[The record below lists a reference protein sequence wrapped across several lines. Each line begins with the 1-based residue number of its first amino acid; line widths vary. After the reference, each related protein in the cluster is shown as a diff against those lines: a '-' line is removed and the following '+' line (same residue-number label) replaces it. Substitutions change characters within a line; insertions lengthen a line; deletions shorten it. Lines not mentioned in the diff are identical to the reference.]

1 MRQVVGIAGA
11 RPTSRARARSPA
23 SGGPSSSARQSQAA
37 AYGFQSPVASRG
49 SGSIGTG
56 GSSGVAS
63 AARTSSPALKSDLA
77 GGGGS
82 FAAVPGGR
90 GAGRGV
96 PGQAGPA
103 AAPES
108 RASRSSRLSVVVRKR
123 PMNRR
128 EVQAQQQDVVVC
140 RNSAV
145 VVREPKLKVDLTR
158 YVEEHSFLFDQS
170 FDETVSNEQLYCAC
184 VRPVIDAVFGRA
196 KCTCFAY
203 GQTGSGKTFTMM
215 GPNKKQCEGIPEKDR
230 TPGIFL
236 LAAQDIFRALTNKEH
251 SHLGVY
257 IAFYEIYCGKLFDL
271 LNNRQ
276 ILHARENAKSNVV
289 IVGLQEHPVENVQE
303 LMEVIEFG
311 LNSRT
316 VGVTGANVDSSRS
329 HAILQISLKDT
340 RGKEDGRRVLSEHG
354 KISFIDLAGSER
366 GADTL
371 DTDRQTRMD
380 GAEINKSLLA
390 LKECIRA
397 LDQQLDHTPFRGS
410 KLTQVLKD
418 SFVGSNCRTVMIAN
432 VSPCGCAVE
441 HSLNTLRY
449 AYRVKELRSGSAP
462 RGNSNVMGSQEL
474 GNLADFGQPIGGQ
487 GELVIEE
494 DSSGDEDSGAGAET
508 PPSVQQQLRVANLS
522 AAAQTFASPRGLPD
536 GTFSVKPRED
546 EEAPP
551 PPSRY
556 TLAAGAAASGPGP
569 CGGAGGGSL
578 AALAAGHTGLGVGLD
593 AGLTTGGPEVALPS
607 EHGMEPANSLSA
619 MGLGV
624 PAMPGAASR
633 GITVSQSL
641 QLEPAAEPA
650 PEVALEPVGGGCSQ
664 AALDEL
670 ARQHDR
676 LIGTILAEEEE
687 LITAHRQHIDM
698 MVELIKEEMV
708 HLNNVDRPGSD
719 VDAYVAGLDRIL
731 RLKAQYTGDI
741 RQRVDLFKEHLQQ
754 EDTLSR
760 KFQSLAS
767 SST

>member
-1 MRQVVGIAGA
+1 
-11 RPTSRARARSPA
+11 
-23 SGGPSSSARQSQAA
+23 
-37 AYGFQSPVASRG
+37 
-49 SGSIGTG
+49 
-56 GSSGVAS
+56 
-63 AARTSSPALKSDLA
+63 
-77 GGGGS
+77 
-82 FAAVPGGR
+82 
-90 GAGRGV
+90 
-96 PGQAGPA
+96 
-103 AAPES
+103 
-108 RASRSSRLSVVVRKR
+108 
-123 PMNRR
+123 MNRR
-128 EVQAQQQDVVVC
+128 ELQSQQQDVVLC
-140 RNSAV
+140 RNNAV
-145 VVREPKLKVDLTR
+145 FVREPKLKVDLTR
-158 YVEEHSFLFDQS
+158 YVEEHHFLFDRS
-170 FDETVSNEQLYCAC
+170 FDETITNEMLYCDC
-184 VRPVIDAVFGRA
+184 VRPIIDAVFQKA

-215 GPNKKQCEGIPEKDR
+215 GPPKAQKEYDK

-236 LAAQDIFRALTNKEH
+236 LAAQDIFRCLNSKEY

-316 VGVTGANVDSSRS
+316 TGITGANVDSSRS
-329 HAILQISLKDT
+329 HAILQISVKDLRT
-340 RGKEDGRRVLSEHG
+340 KEDGKAKEHG

-418 SFVGSNCRTVMIAN
+418 SFIGKNCRTVMIAN
-432 VSPCGCAVE
+432 VSPCSSAVE

-449 AYRVKELRSGSAP
+449 AYRVKELRRPPGAGVGESGTFPGDTTPTINAA
-462 RGNSNVMGSQEL
+462 GDI
-474 GNLADFGQPIGGQ
+474 A
-487 GELVIEE
+487 IEE
-494 DSSGDEDSGAGAET
+494 EEESVSELDVSDGGPDSPTAVAD
-508 PPSVQQQLRVANLS
+508 QQLRVARLS
-522 AAAQTFASPRGLPD
+522 AAAQTMSSPRAPGGGGDQAIGSPVGIPGSGAGDQRFLEPSHWVADEAVPRYSGASTGSSGLPAQVA
-536 GTFSVKPRED
+536 GLV
-546 EEAPP
+546 EE
-551 PPSRY
+551 PSGGGADVAASLMAR
-556 TLAAGAAASGPGP
+556 AGAVG
-569 CGGAGGGSL
+569 
-578 AALAAGHTGLGVGLD
+578 GVG
-593 AGLTTGGPEVALPS
+593 TGDFVEL
-607 EHGMEPANSLSA
+607 
-619 MGLGV
+619 
-624 PAMPGAASR
+624 
-633 GITVSQSL
+633 
-641 QLEPAAEPA
+641 A
-650 PEVALEPVGGGCSQ
+650 PEVVHEPVGPGGCSQ
-664 AALDEL
+664 GALDEL

-719 VDAYVAGLDRIL
+719 VDAYVAGIDRIL
-731 RLKAQYTGDI
+731 RLKATYIGDI

-760 KFQSLAS
+760 KFQSLANP
-767 SST
+767 STT

>member
-1 MRQVVGIAGA
+1 
-11 RPTSRARARSPA
+11 
-23 SGGPSSSARQSQAA
+23 
-37 AYGFQSPVASRG
+37 
-49 SGSIGTG
+49 
-56 GSSGVAS
+56 
-63 AARTSSPALKSDLA
+63 
-77 GGGGS
+77 
-82 FAAVPGGR
+82 
-90 GAGRGV
+90 
-96 PGQAGPA
+96 
-103 AAPES
+103 
-108 RASRSSRLSVVVRKR
+108 
-123 PMNRR
+123 MNRR

-145 VVREPKLKVDLTR
+145 IVREPKLKVDLTR

-170 FDETVSNEQLYCAC
+170 FDETVTNEQLYCSC
-184 VRPVIDAVFGRA
+184 VRPVIDAVFNRA

-230 TPGIFL
+230 TRGIFS
-236 LAAQDIFRALTNKEH
+236 LAAQDIFRSLGNKEH
-251 SHLGVY
+251 GHLAVY

-303 LMEVIEFG
+303 LMEVIEYG

-316 VGVTGANVDSSRS
+316 TGVTGANADSSRS
-329 HAILQISLKDT
+329 HAILQISLKDSRT
-340 RGKEDGRRVLSEHG
+340 KAEDGRPGGAEHG

-432 VSPCGCAVE
+432 VSPCACAVE

-449 AYRVKELRSGSAP
+449 AYRVKELRSGSKP
-462 RGNSNVMGSQEL
+462 SGIINPQDL
-474 GNLADFGQPIGGQ
+474 GNLADYAQPLGAQ
-487 GELVIEE
+487 GELVIVE
-494 DSSGDEDSGAGAET
+494 DSSGDEDSGPGAET
-508 PPSVQQQLRVANLS
+508 PPSVQQQLRVANLT
-522 AAAQTFASPRGLPD
+522 AAAQTYGVLEAAIHNGKPPEEETLPSRYILGGAAPTSASGSTVTVLTGASNSVSPSTAEVITSAGLVGDLGPDPVGVVTIGLGAPAVAGTIGRG
-536 GTFSVKPRED
+536 VA
-546 EEAPP
+546 APP
-551 PPSRY
+551 P
-556 TLAAGAAASGPGP
+556 
-569 CGGAGGGSL
+569 
-578 AALAAGHTGLGVGLD
+578 VQQ
-593 AGLTTGGPEVALPS
+593 V
-607 EHGMEPANSLSA
+607 
-619 MGLGV
+619 
-624 PAMPGAASR
+624 
-633 GITVSQSL
+633 

-650 PEVALEPVGGGCSQ
+650 PE

-687 LITAHRQHIDM
+687 LITTHRQHIDM

-719 VDAYVAGLDRIL
+719 VDAYVGGLDRIL
-731 RLKAQYTGDI
+731 RLKAQYIGDI

-767 SST
+767 SSV

>member
-1 MRQVVGIAGA
+1 
-11 RPTSRARARSPA
+11 
-23 SGGPSSSARQSQAA
+23 
-37 AYGFQSPVASRG
+37 
-49 SGSIGTG
+49 
-56 GSSGVAS
+56 
-63 AARTSSPALKSDLA
+63 
-77 GGGGS
+77 
-82 FAAVPGGR
+82 
-90 GAGRGV
+90 
-96 PGQAGPA
+96 
-103 AAPES
+103 
-108 RASRSSRLSVVVRKR
+108 
-123 PMNRR
+123 MNRR
-128 EVQAQQQDVVVC
+128 EVQSNQQDVVLC
-140 RNSAV
+140 RDSAV
-145 VVREPKLKVDLTR
+145 IVKEPKLKVDLTK
-158 YVEEHSFLFDQS
+158 YVEEHNFLFDQS
-170 FDETVSNEQLYCAC
+170 FDETVSNEQLYRAC
-184 VRPVIDAVFGRA
+184 VQPIIDAVFQRA

-215 GPNKKQCEGIPEKDR
+215 GPPKRVVEGLPLDER

-236 LAAQDIFRALTNKEH
+236 LASQDIFRLVSSKEY
-251 SHLGVY
+251 SHLGVF

-289 IVGLQEHPVENVQE
+289 IVGLQEHPVGNVQD

-316 VGVTGANVDSSRS
+316 TGVTGANVDSSRS
-329 HAILQISLKDT
+329 HAILQISLKALDT
-340 RGKEDGRRVLSEHG
+340 KEEHG

-432 VSPCGCAVE
+432 VSPNSSAVE

-449 AYRVKELRSGSAP
+449 AYRVKELRSAP
-462 RGNSNVMGSQEL
+462 TASR
-474 GNLADFGQPIGGQ
+474 
-487 GELVIEE
+487 
-494 DSSGDEDSGAGAET
+494 
-508 PPSVQQQLRVANLS
+508 PSVQPAGAPDHQQQAMTQDLPIDESSDESLICEDVRPPERPGYSRPSPGGDHQAAAFAASYGHHGGSSPSDWSSNGTAPSKMGRTSLSSTAPAAVPAAPVAAAAPLQQHQQLQHQHQQQQMHQPLH
-522 AAAQTFASPRGLPD
+522 QQPQMHQQ
-536 GTFSVKPRED
+536 
-546 EEAPP
+546 
-551 PPSRY
+551 Y
-556 TLAAGAAASGPGP
+556 TQIHQQQQRLVESQSTPQAEVIRQDPAGA
-569 CGGAGGGSL
+569 
-578 AALAAGHTGLGVGLD
+578 GVS
-593 AGLTTGGPEVALPS
+593 P
-607 EHGMEPANSLSA
+607 M
-619 MGLGV
+619 
-624 PAMPGAASR
+624 
-633 GITVSQSL
+633 
-641 QLEPAAEPA
+641 AEP
-650 PEVALEPVGGGCSQ
+650 SQ

-719 VDAYVAGLDRIL
+719 VDAYVSGLDRIL
-731 RLKAQYTGDI
+731 RMKADYIGDI
-741 RQRVDLFKEHLQQ
+741 RARVDTFKEHLGQ

-760 KFQSLAS
+760 KFQSLAAS
-767 SST
+767 ASPPGS

>member
-1 MRQVVGIAGA
+1 
-11 RPTSRARARSPA
+11 
-23 SGGPSSSARQSQAA
+23 
-37 AYGFQSPVASRG
+37 
-49 SGSIGTG
+49 
-56 GSSGVAS
+56 
-63 AARTSSPALKSDLA
+63 
-77 GGGGS
+77 
-82 FAAVPGGR
+82 
-90 GAGRGV
+90 
-96 PGQAGPA
+96 
-103 AAPES
+103 
-108 RASRSSRLSVVVRKR
+108 
-123 PMNRR
+123 MNRR
-128 EVQAQQQDVVVC
+128 EQQTGQADVVLC
-140 RNSAV
+140 RNNSII
-145 VVREPKLKVDLTR
+145 VREPKLKVDLTR
-158 YVEEHSFLFDQS
+158 YVEEHNFMFDQA
-170 FDETVSNEQLYCAC
+170 FDETVSNEQLYCVC
-184 VRPVIDAVFGRA
+184 VQPIIDAVFNKA

-215 GPNKKQCEGIPEKDR
+215 GPPRRPGEPHDSAA

-236 LAAQDIFRALTNKEH
+236 LAAQDVFRGLASKEYA
-251 SHLGVY
+251 HLGVY

-311 LNSRT
+311 LASRT
-316 VGVTGANVDSSRS
+316 TGVTFTNVDSSRS
-329 HAILQISLKDT
+329 HAILQISLKDL
-340 RGKEDGRRVLSEHG
+340 RSKEDNDGKLREHG

-432 VSPCGCAVE
+432 VSPAGSTVE

-449 AYRVKELRSGSAP
+449 AYRVKELRRGGSNAGGPGAAPPDLSSG
-462 RGNSNVMGSQEL
+462 GGEL
-474 GNLADFGQPIGGQ
+474 GAATAGYGDAGPL
-487 GELVIEE
+487 EE
-494 DSSGDEDSGAGAET
+494 SSGDDGSGGGAKT
-508 PPSVQQQLRVANLS
+508 PRSLRQQMREAQLGADRPHS
-522 AAAQTFASPRGLPD
+522 FASPRD
-536 GTFSVKPRED
+536 GIADSRGAFDARGGGGGGADLQHRVQQP
-546 EEAPP
+546 EEVMAPAP
-551 PPSRY
+551 RY
-556 TLAAGAAASGPGP
+556 TGQQQQQMGMMTMPHGGSTSVAGPEATYHQ
-569 CGGAGGGSL
+569 GGAGDPSGGGMTHQAEQHL
-578 AALAAGHTGLGVGLD
+578 RDDAKGGGLVI
-593 AGLTTGGPEVALPS
+593 PEV
-607 EHGMEPANSLSA
+607 
-619 MGLGV
+619 
-624 PAMPGAASR
+624 
-633 GITVSQSL
+633 SQEL
-641 QLEPAAEPA
+641 A
-650 PEVALEPVGGGCSQ
+650 PEVALEPVCSQ

-687 LITAHRQHIDM
+687 LITAHRQHIDT

-731 RLKAQYTGDI
+731 HMKAQYIGEV
-741 RQRVDLFKEHLQQ
+741 RSRVDLFKDHLQQ
-754 EDTLSR
+754 EDALSR

-767 SST
+767 SSS

>member
-1 MRQVVGIAGA
+1 MIGP
-11 RPTSRARARSPA
+11 RPASRARARSPA
-23 SGGPSSSARQSQAA
+23 GPNTRSSQAA
-37 AYGFQSPVASRG
+37 AYGFQSPGGRPGNAAGTTSTAGVPSRTEYNPLLPTGAPSVRTRG
-49 SGSIGTG
+49 SLQGQ
-56 GSSGVAS
+56 
-63 AARTSSPALKSDLA
+63 
-77 GGGGS
+77 
-82 FAAVPGGR
+82 PGGD
-90 GAGRGV
+90 
-96 PGQAGPA
+96 PA
-103 AAPES
+103 AAER

-128 EVQAQQQDVVVC
+128 EVQAQQQDVVLC

-145 VVREPKLKVDLTR
+145 VVREQKHKVDLTR
-158 YVEEHSFLFDQS
+158 YVEEHNFQFDQS
-170 FDETVSNEQLYCAC
+170 FDETVTNEQLYCAC
-184 VRPVIDAVFGRA
+184 VRPIIDAVFNRA

-215 GPNKKQCEGIPEKDR
+215 GPPKRQGEGIADR
-230 TPGIFL
+230 DRIPGIFL
-236 LAAQDIFRALTNKEH
+236 LAAQDIFRCLKAKEH

-289 IVGLQEHPVENVQE
+289 IVGLQEHPVENVQQ

-316 VGVTGANVDSSRS
+316 TGVTGANVDSSRS
-329 HAILQISLKDT
+329 HAILQISLKDVRSKEEGVT
-340 RGKEDGRRVLSEHG
+340 PSHRGRDEEVRLKEHG

-449 AYRVKELRSGSAP
+449 AYRVKELRRGGSSGA
-462 RGNSNVMGSQEL
+462 GLGSLDLGSLTDGVPPLNGPGEL
-474 GNLADFGQPIGGQ
+474 GM
-487 GELVIEE
+487 EE
-494 DSSGDEDSGAGAET
+494 ESSDEESAGGAET
-508 PPSVQQQLRVANLS
+508 PPTAQQQQLRVAHLS
-522 AAAQTFASPRGLPD
+522 AAAQTLSSPRDARLFEPPTRGGLVAVQQQHHQSP
-536 GTFSVKPRED
+536 
-546 EEAPP
+546 EEV
-551 PPSRY
+551 
-556 TLAAGAAASGPGP
+556 AAVVVAAASAPAPELAVARSDAHMGHGPLMGHGGHGHP
-569 CGGAGGGSL
+569 HACGG
-578 AALAAGHTGLGVGLD
+578 
-593 AGLTTGGPEVALPS
+593 VA
-607 EHGMEPANSLSA
+607 
-619 MGLGV
+619 
-624 PAMPGAASR
+624 PG
-633 GITVSQSL
+633 I
-641 QLEPAAEPA
+641 PAAQLAQELA
-650 PEVALEPVGGGCSQ
+650 PEVALEPVGGPQHGCSQ
-664 AALDEL
+664 ATLDEL

-698 MVELIKEEMV
+698 MVELIKEEMM
-708 HLNNVDRPGSD
+708 HLTNVDRPGSD
-719 VDAYVAGLDRIL
+719 VDAYVTGLDRIL
-731 RLKAQYTGDI
+731 RLKDEYIGEI
-741 RQRVDLFKEHLQQ
+741 RQRVDLFKDHLQQ
-754 EDTLSR
+754 EDALSR

-767 SST
+767 SSS